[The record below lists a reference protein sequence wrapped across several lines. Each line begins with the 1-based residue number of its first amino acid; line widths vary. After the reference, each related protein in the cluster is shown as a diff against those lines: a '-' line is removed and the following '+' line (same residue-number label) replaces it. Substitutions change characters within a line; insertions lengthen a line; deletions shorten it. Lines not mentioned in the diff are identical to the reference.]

1 MSSGS
6 PGSKGFITL
15 VIASGAA
22 VLIDALAHWRP
33 VKTTEF
39 LALLAF
45 SVVASRCRV
54 KLPGVTGSMSVNL
67 PFILMAA
74 AELNMAEALVVGCL
88 STLAQCL
95 PSAGKSF
102 NLVRTLFNFA
112 NMALAVGVT
121 HLLYDSAT
129 LRAGIASSQLLLA
142 IATAGFFLVNSA
154 PVAIVI
160 SLTEG
165 KNAARIWANMFQL
178 SYPYYLASAGV
189 AAAVVSLAGNITW
202 QAPVAMLLLMLG
214 LFHSYRRY
222 FSAADQDGAA
232 KPESKGILAAN

>member
-1 MSSGS
+1 MSSYS
-6 PGSKGFITL
+6 PVSKGFVTL

-22 VLIDALAHWRP
+22 VLIDALAHWRS
-33 VKTTEF
+33 VKLTEF
-39 LALLAF
+39 LALLVF

-54 KLPGVTGSMSVNL
+54 KLPGLTGSMSVNL

-102 NLVRTLFNFA
+102 NVVRALFNFA
-112 NMALAVGVT
+112 NMALAVGAT
-121 HLLYDSAT
+121 RLLYDSAT
-129 LRAGIASSQLLLA
+129 LRTGVASSQMLLA
-142 IATAGFFLVNSA
+142 IATAGFFVVNSA

-160 SLTEG
+160 ALTEN
-165 KNAARIWANMFQL
+165 KNPVRTWGNMFQL
-178 SYPYYLASAGV
+178 SFPYYLASAGV
-189 AAAVVSLAGNITW
+189 AAAVVSVAGHITW

-222 FSAADQDGAA
+222 FSEADQALQA
-232 KPESKGILAAN
+232 VR